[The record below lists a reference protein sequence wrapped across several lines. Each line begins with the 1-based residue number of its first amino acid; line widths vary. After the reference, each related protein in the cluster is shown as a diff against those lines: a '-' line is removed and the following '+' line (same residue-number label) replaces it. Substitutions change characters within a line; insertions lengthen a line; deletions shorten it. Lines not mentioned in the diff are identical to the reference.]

1 MMTPLTSLVP
11 IALCADDYAQSEGV
25 DAAIGELLHL
35 KRLSAVSC
43 FSTAPRWLSHAAPAL
58 RELPKGCADIGLHF
72 NLTEGFGQASP
83 YRLPHLILRSF
94 VQALDPG
101 WMTRMLHAQ
110 LDAFEQGW
118 GDAPDFI
125 DGHQHVHQLPV
136 VRQVLLQVVKER
148 YAGRPLWIRNTLP
161 TDPRWGGKA
170 RILQWLGGAA
180 LERDLKRASRHSN
193 SGFAGVYGF
202 DRPDYDVCFAAWL
215 KAAAPGMLI
224 MCHPAAGLHGG
235 DVIAAQRLVE
245 YRFLRSDA
253 FVDMLDRAHVQLTQL
268 SAMQ

>member
-202 DRPDYDVCFAAWL
+202 DRPDYDVCFADHRANIG
-215 KAAAPGMLI
+215 KIADITDSKFQNTHKVPVDDFICGHQFVLI
-224 MCHPAAGLHGG
+224 THSHIVLLGFIPRKDNHLFRCP
-235 DVIAAQRLVE
+235 
-245 YRFLRSDA
+245 
-253 FVDMLDRAHVQLTQL
+253 
-268 SAMQ
+268 